1 MHLQKCTK
9 DFIGLGIN
17 ENWQD
22 DDKFWCSE
30 WVAFLC
36 KLIGLDLAYLDDVHR
51 ITPKHNLDWEQTTI
65 SIGEHNGSQNRNI
78 PRRTD
83 RSSELR

>member
-1 MHLQKCTK
+1 MYEGTPY